1 MNGELLGYTYSYTIC
16 VRWLFFR
23 KHIEFKP
30 MKDGRAL
37 DYRVLGLDD
46 YSDVALCLMAD
57 SVECE
62 MHFGTMWATKFD
74 EEADAIRVKHDMLTS
89 RDKYLQVED
98 IS

>member
-1 MNGELLGYTYSYTIC
+1 MNGKLLDYTYYYTIC

-23 KHIEFKP
+23 KYIEFKP

-37 DYRVLGLDD
+37 DYKWQALDD

-57 SVECE
+57 SVECK
-62 MHFGTMWATKFD
+62 MHFGTMWATNFD

-89 RDKYLQVED
+89 RGKYLQVED
-98 IS
+98 V